1 MKKFASL
8 SAKFVGVASVAAS
21 AAMPVVAFAQD
32 AAAPVESAGT
42 ATFLGSYTL
51 WIAII
56 VGLIVSLLT
65 LIFSSQMK
73 GSTVG
78 GVLGLFGVG
87 TFLVVLGFLSVVVAW
102 ADPQVQK
109 ITHDLLF
116 IVGYMLCLIGVL
128 KVRKLAA

>member
-1 MKKFASL
+1 MKKIASL
-8 SAKFVGVASVAAS
+8 SAKFAGVASVVVG

-32 AAAPVESAGT
+32 AATTAESAGT
-42 ATFLGSYTL
+42 ATFVGSYTL
-51 WIAII
+51 WIAIV

-78 GVLGLFGVG
+78 GVLGLFGIG
-87 TFLVVLGFLSVVVAW
+87 TFLVVLGFLSVVIAW

-116 IVGYMLCLIGVL
+116 IVGYMLCLVGVL